1 MHRVVGLLSVLMFLL
16 GVAVQVTPHASSGP
30 GSNHMGLAETPGG
43 IYAAASQTTEC
54 ELSGI
59 GPEAMACCEF
69 MASCHT
75 TAELTAQ
82 GLAAS
87 PTPAGIV
94 ENFALHADARLTGRP
109 RALEPPP
116 PRS

>member
-16 GVAVQVTPHASSGP
+16 GVAVQVTPHASSGS
-30 GSNHMGLAETPGG
+30 GANHVGFGETPGG
-43 IYAAASQTTEC
+43 LYADASQTMEC
-54 ELSGI
+54 ALSGV
-59 GPEAMACCEF
+59 GHEAMACCEF

-75 TAELTAQ
+75 TAEMTAQ
-82 GLAAS
+82 GLTAS
-87 PTPAGIV
+87 PSPAGIA
-94 ENFALHADARLTGRP
+94 ETFARHADARLSGSP